1 MAGNILF
8 GGLIGVAVDAAT
20 GATQGSPPRKPKRG
34 GGKSMICARENTK
47 HLQDRSGR
55 ARQMVPDTQPRSAS
69 HICVDTQQK
78 MACHNRA

>member
-34 GGKSMICARENTK
+34 GGKSMICARENRKPFRTEAAE
-47 HLQDRSGR
+47 HARWSQTPNLGQR
-55 ARQMVPDTQPRSAS
+55 ATSA
-69 HICVDTQQK
+69 
-78 MACHNRA
+78 